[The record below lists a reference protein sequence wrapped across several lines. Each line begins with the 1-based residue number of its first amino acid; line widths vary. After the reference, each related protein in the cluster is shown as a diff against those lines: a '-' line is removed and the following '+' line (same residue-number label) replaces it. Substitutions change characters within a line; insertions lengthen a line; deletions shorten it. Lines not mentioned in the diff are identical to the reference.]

1 MNNMTKK
8 SFLLNILFGLLLS
21 LLKKITDPV
30 LVEAIAKKI
39 EEVDDKYPT
48 GLEKREAVVLYV
60 QKKFSEYKEQMPAY
74 VLNFI
79 IESLVIYKRYQES

>member
-1 MNNMTKK
+1 MTKK

-39 EEVDDKYPT
+39 EEEDEQYT
-48 GLEKREAVVLYV
+48 SGEEKRERVVLYI
-60 QKKFSEYKEQMPAY
+60 QKRFS
-74 VLNFI
+74 
-79 IESLVIYKRYQES
+79 

>member
-1 MNNMTKK
+1 MSKK
-8 SFLLNILFGLLLS
+8 SFLLNIMFGLLLS

-39 EEVDDKYPT
+39 EEVDEQYT
-48 GLEKREAVVLYV
+48 SGEEKKERVVLYI
-60 QKKFSEYKEQMPAY
+60 QKKFSEYKEQMPTY

-79 IESLVIYKRYQES
+79 IESLVIYMRYQES

>member
-1 MNNMTKK
+1 MSKK

-30 LVEAIAKKI
+30 LVEAISKKI
-39 EEVDDKYPT
+39 EEVDYREPS
-48 GLEKREAVVLYV
+48 GLDKREAVVLYI
-60 QKKFSEYKEQMPAY
+60 QEKFGEYKEQMPAY